1 VSRPAK
7 VLLAGL
13 ALSLAV
19 AITAPADLEADTFGY
34 FSYLH
39 TIVFDRDLVLA
50 NEYAIFGV
58 KEPGVTESGASHSL
72 YAVGPAV
79 AWLPFYLATHV
90 VLSAGEFVIDLPWP
104 VDGLSLPYQ
113 YAARWGTAF
122 WFLLSVHLLH
132 REMAGRLSRGAT
144 RLGLAG
150 AIVAT
155 PALYY
160 ATVGLTMAH
169 GLAAAWACLSFA
181 GGMAALRSGSARDW
195 AWCGAALGLLMMTRW
210 QAFAFALFPL
220 LVALWRLFRDRRELK
235 GAVIG
240 ALAGLAAFFPQML
253 VWKLQYGVWVWI
265 PRYYGP
271 RANVR
276 WFDPST
282 AHWQD
287 ILWSANKGLFVWT
300 PLTLLCVVGLVMAL
314 RRAPVVSIGGGLVF
328 VATVILGSA
337 TPDWHGSDAFGSRKF
352 DLMLPF
358 FAWGLARISE
368 SLLKRPALV
377 VGLGVASFGLWN
389 VGMIRLKSEGRLDS
403 SPSVARI
410 ATAQVALASDDAR
423 GLLTWA
429 FGPKGTENW
438 YRLFVGDYI
447 YVTSNPSG
455 ELRLSDPD
463 SPYLALGFSEAVNGD
478 GAPRWRWAAPTAC
491 VKFPIERSRDP
502 LRASVRLRNAPGI
515 GEQRFE
521 IQLNDVT
528 VGSGESRPDWSE
540 PEFFLPP
547 SAQVTGINRV
557 CFKFSESATIDGV
570 PRSAAVSLV
579 RLP

>member
-1 VSRPAK
+1 MSRSAR
-7 VLLAGL
+7 LLLGGL
-13 ALSLAV
+13 ALSLSV
-19 AITAPADLEADTFGY
+19 ALVAPADLEADTFGY

-39 TIVFDRDLVLA
+39 SIVFDRDLVLA

-58 KEPGVTESGASHSL
+58 KGPGLTEAGVSHSF
-72 YAVGPAV
+72 YAIGPAV
-79 AWLPFYLATHV
+79 SWLPFYLGTHA
-90 VLSAGEFVIDLPWP
+90 VLTVAKPLVELPWP
-104 VDGLSLPYQ
+104 ADGLSAPYQ

-122 WFLLSVHLLH
+122 WFLFGAYFLH
-132 REMAGRLSRGAT
+132 REMAGRFPRNAA

-155 PALYY
+155 PSLYY
-160 ATVGLTMAH
+160 VTVGLTMAH

-181 GGMAALRSGSARDW
+181 GGLAALRSGRARDW
-195 AWCGAALGLLMMTRW
+195 AWCGAALGLLMMARW
-210 QAFAFALFPL
+210 QAFAFALFPM
-220 LVALWRLFRDRRELK
+220 LVALARIFRDRKELRS
-235 GAVIG
+235 AAIG
-240 ALAGLAAFFPQML
+240 AFAGLAAFLPQMII
-253 VWKLQYGVWVWI
+253 WKLQYGVWVWI
-265 PRYYGP
+265 PRQYGP
-271 RANVR
+271 RAHLS
-276 WFDPST
+276 WFDLST

-287 ILWSANKGLFVWT
+287 ILWSSNKGLFVWT
-300 PLTLLCVVGLVMAL
+300 PLTFFCLVGLIMAL

-328 VATVILGSA
+328 VATVILSSA

-358 FAWGLARISE
+358 FAWGLARLSE

-389 VGMIRLKSEGRLDS
+389 VGMIRLKSEGRLDG
-403 SPSVARI
+403 SPSVAQI
-410 ATAQVALASDDAR
+410 ATGQVGLASGDAR

-429 FGPKGTENW
+429 LGPRGTENW

-455 ELRLSDPD
+455 TLRLADPD
-463 SPYLALGFSEAVNGD
+463 SPYLALGFSEAVNGE

-491 VKFPIERSRDP
+491 VKFPIERSREP

-515 GEQRFE
+515 ASQRFE

-528 VGSGESRPDWSE
+528 VGAAESGPDWSE
-540 PEFFLPP
+540 PAFFLPP
-547 SAQVTGINRV
+547 SAQVTGMNRV
-557 CFKFSESATIDGV
+557 CFRFYDSVNVDGV
-570 PRSAAVSLV
+570 PRSAAISVV